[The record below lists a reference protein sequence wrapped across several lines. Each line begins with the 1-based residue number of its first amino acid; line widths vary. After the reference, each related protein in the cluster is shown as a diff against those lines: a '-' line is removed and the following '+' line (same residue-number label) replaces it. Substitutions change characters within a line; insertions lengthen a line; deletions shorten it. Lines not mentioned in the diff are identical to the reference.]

1 MAYYPVT
8 DIALWAKDTDLPKE
22 AIEGYINGV
31 CAYQVT
37 QEVRSPVYKASDI
50 NANVL
55 LMHAEGDK
63 RVPIKHSEIM
73 LASLLDN
80 KKTAQLHRVA
90 NGHHGAY
97 GKAWEGTEQV
107 VLDYLKQHL

>member
-1 MAYYPVT
+1 
-8 DIALWAKDTDLPKE
+8 
-22 AIEGYINGV
+22 
-31 CAYQVT
+31 
-37 QEVRSPVYKASDI
+37 
-50 NANVL
+50 
-55 LMHAEGDK
+55 
-63 RVPIKHSEIM
+63 M